1 MNSFNRYGGK
11 CFKKTKLDVQKGT
24 QKIKKNMP
32 KHYKDVTVQRH
43 VFIMM
48 QEKLDFYG
56 IKNGVYFVIFHH

>member
-1 MNSFNRYGGK
+1 
-11 CFKKTKLDVQKGT
+11 
-24 QKIKKNMP
+24 MP